1 MPSSPPVSADC
12 PVDLDHLKRMT
23 SGEQGLEREVLQLFL
38 KQTSRL
44 VAALESLPAETGALS
59 HTLKGSARAI
69 GAFRLADSA
78 AALEE
83 AACQGRD
90 SSAELAAVHV
100 AVAEARA
107 KKAAN
112 TAFSRARHRA

>member
-1 MPSSPPVSADC
+1 MSSSPPVSADC
-12 PVDLDHLKRMT
+12 PVDLDHLRRMT
-23 SGEQGLEREVLQLFL
+23 SGEHSLEREVLQLFL

-44 VAALESLPAETGALS
+44 VAALEGLPAETNALS
-59 HTLKGSARAI
+59 HMLKGSARAI

-90 SSAELAAVHV
+90 SSAELAAVHA

-107 KKAAN
+107 AIEALLHG
-112 TAFSRARHRA
+112 S